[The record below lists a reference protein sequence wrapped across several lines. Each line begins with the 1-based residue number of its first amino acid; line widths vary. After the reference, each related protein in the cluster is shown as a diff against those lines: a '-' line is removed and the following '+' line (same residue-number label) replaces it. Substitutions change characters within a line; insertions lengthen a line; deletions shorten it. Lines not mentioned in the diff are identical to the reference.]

1 MLTISWHC
9 RYKNHVFVRPVKGS
23 LSYLGPDTVQQYKVV
38 RVEFC
43 SDTIDTTPFVTI
55 KIAFTRDI

>member
-1 MLTISWHC
+1 M
-9 RYKNHVFVRPVKGS
+9 KGS